1 MVSSVISWTLFFGC
15 LEFEGVR
22 ISIWCWGLRP
32 LLQVGEIP
40 ESNTCLEKK
49 ICILF
54 GFDANKLHPA
64 YWVGSRRV
72 GSDSGCIGASIDHW
86 VSVHVVMTGVVFMFF
101 GARHLTS
108 TLTDSPVTFS
118 FDS

>member
-54 GFDANKLHPA
+54 GFDANKLHPS
-64 YWVGSRRV
+64 YWAGSRRV
-72 GSDSGCIGASIDHW
+72 GSDLSMHRGKYRSLGQRSCSDDWSGL
-86 VSVHVVMTGVVFMFF
+86 HVFRRPSSYFNSHRLSRNFLV
-101 GARHLTS
+101 
-108 TLTDSPVTFS
+108 
-118 FDS
+118 